1 MALGVTR
8 LLLIWLLILFYTR
21 AHVSRLLESSRMHR
35 VWLAGLQGNI
45 FGSEDHMGD
54 WDSTELFSSNAG
66 AIFGYLDNSR

>member
-1 MALGVTR
+1 
-8 LLLIWLLILFYTR
+8 
-21 AHVSRLLESSRMHR
+21 MHR